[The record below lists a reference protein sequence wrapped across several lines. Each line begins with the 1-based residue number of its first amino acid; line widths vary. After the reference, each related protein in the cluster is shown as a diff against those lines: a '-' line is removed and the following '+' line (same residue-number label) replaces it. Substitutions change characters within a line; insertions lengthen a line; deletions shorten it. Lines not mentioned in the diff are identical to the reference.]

1 MSRRRVVLLRHGETD
16 WNADGR
22 WQGHGGTGLSR
33 LGRLQA
39 ADTAAFL
46 ATTRPDIAIV
56 VRSDLQ
62 RVAET
67 AAPLLERLAVP
78 VEVDPRWREIDVG
91 SWSGRT
97 HEEVRALD
105 PAGYQAWRTGG
116 DPRRGGGETDA
127 DLRVRVAAALEDLAG
142 GSGTVLV
149 VTHGGPVR
157 HAVAE
162 ALGLPAGGHHRL
174 AGAGNGSLS
183 ELRVEAGQWSLV
195 GYNERSHLAVDAARQ
210 DDEGRA
216 SAARPSSA

>member
-1 MSRRRVVLLRHGETD
+1 MSRRRVLLLRHGETD

-22 WQGHGGTGLSR
+22 WQGQGGAGLSR
-33 LGRLQA
+33 LGRRQA

-46 ATTRPDIAIV
+46 AATRPDIASV
-56 VRSDLQ
+56 VRSDLE

-67 AAPLLERLAVP
+67 TAPVLERLAVP
-78 VEVDPRWREIDVG
+78 VEVDRRWREIDVG
-91 SWSGRT
+91 TWSGRT

-105 PAGYQAWRTGG
+105 PAGYQTWRTGG

-127 DLRVRVAAALEDLAG
+127 DLRVRVAAALEDLVG

-162 ALGLPAGGHHRL
+162 ALRLPAGGHRRL
-174 AGAGNGSLS
+174 AGAGNCSLS

-195 GYNERSHLAVDAARQ
+195 GYNERGHLAADCAWERN
-210 DDEGRA
+210 EGHA
-216 SAARPSSA
+216 STARPSSE